1 MEFFGISS
9 EGNFDI
15 VHAVIVA
22 LGETWDF
29 FKLKIEAVV
38 LVLTTLW
45 NTISYVAS
53 VLWSIFGPIIMDIVG
68 LVGNLITAFNNF
80 RTGQLDLP
88 GFIMTVLTAL
98 WNTYTSI
105 LGRISGLIVQ
115 WGSQILARGVSAAR
129 NFINGIIARIRQLP
143 GKMYSALI
151 AVVSYIVSAIGQW
164 VTSAANKVTDVINAI
179 TKPFSG
185 VADTISSGLSGVV
198 NAITSPFKQ
207 AYDTLTGIVDN
218 IKSKMDEVGNA
229 LSFGGESAYGGET
242 VSSTGFNIYTGQYT
256 SEASNE
262 PIIIE
267 DNINLTLDLKNVPSN
282 ISTDGLIEALTDKT
296 VLNALV
302 NNRDFQSIDA
312 NVKQK
317 LDLKVRRSG
326 H

>member
-164 VTSAANKVTDVINAI
+164 ASTAASKVQSVISSITS
-179 TKPFSG
+179 PFSG
-185 VADTISSGLSGVV
+185 VASAISGALSGVV
-198 NAITSPFKQ
+198 SAIVAPFQNAWNQLKP
-207 AYDTLTGIVDN
+207 LVDK
-218 IKSKMDEVGNA
+218 IKGAMDI
-229 LSFGGESAYGGET
+229 LPSFGGEPAYGGET
-242 VSSTGFNIYTGQYT
+242 VSSTGFNIYNGQYT